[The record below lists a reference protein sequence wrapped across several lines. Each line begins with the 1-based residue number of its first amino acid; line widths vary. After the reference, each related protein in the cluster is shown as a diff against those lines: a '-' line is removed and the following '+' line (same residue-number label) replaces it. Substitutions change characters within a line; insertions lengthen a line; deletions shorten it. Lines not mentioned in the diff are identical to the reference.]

1 MNVKE
6 NFIKNIYLLNNFNGL
21 WSPKDFYGR
30 TMDFFFAMN
39 TPFFAPFMKCFID
52 SIFLM
57 KL

>member
-1 MNVKE
+1 MV
-6 NFIKNIYLLNNFNGL
+6 
-21 WSPKDFYGR
+21 YGVQR
-30 TMDFFFAMN
+30 IFMEEQWTFFFAMN